1 MIKATLMGQRLVAV
15 FVLGCVLANFP
26 VLSIFDAGEAWL
38 GVPLLYLYVFGLWAA
53 VILLMAWIVER

>member
-26 VLSIFDAGEAWL
+26 VLSIFNDDGAWQ
-38 GVPLLYLYVFGLWAA
+38 GIPLLYLYVFGLWAA
-53 VILLMAWIVER
+53 VIVLMAWIVER

>member
-15 FVLGCVLANFP
+15 FVLGCVLVNFP
-26 VLSIFDAGEAWL
+26 VLSIFDAGEPWL

-53 VILLMAWIVER
+53 VILLMAWVVER